1 MMNYA
6 CDFIQSKMEKY
17 FEWIIMTIIVLL
29 PPLLSI
35 DKSQKKQGS
44 VVLWTSEI
52 QGAYSIMISM
62 KKT

>member
-6 CDFIQSKMEKY
+6 CDFIQSKTEKY

-35 DKSQKKQGS
+35 DNSQKKQGS

-52 QGAYSIMISM
+52 QGA
-62 KKT
+62 